1 MNKTVLIIEDNPKN
15 MKLFKDILQAN
26 GYTTIETVDAKKGIE
41 LAGALNPALILMDIM
56 LPEING
62 FEAVRILKADAKTK
76 AIPVIALTSFA
87 MAGDKEKAFE
97 AGFDGYITKPINVRE
112 FVKEIAKI
120 MALSS
125 YQNC

>member
-26 GYTTIETVDAKKGIE
+26 GYTTIEAVDAKKGIE
-41 LAGALNPALILMDIM
+41 LALAHKPDLILMDIM

-62 FEAVRILKADAKTK
+62 FEAVRILKSDEKTK
-76 AIPVIALTSFA
+76 GILVIALTSFA

-112 FVKEIAKI
+112 FVKEIARI
-120 MALSS
+120 ISF
-125 YQNC
+125 